1 MINHI
6 KIISAI
12 LIYCLILTLKQE
24 IIHLLINIINQILE
38 KKIKKNKLRTII
50 RIKILKKKLNGKKTY
65 TMY

>member
-38 KKIKKNKLRTII
+38 
-50 RIKILKKKLNGKKTY
+50 
-65 TMY
+65 